1 MQMSEAMELSDK
13 QLNQIGGYVKQNLG
27 AWMREVVPVVDPSIS
42 QNTFERVIR
51 VEEELKASRELMA
64 QGFDFMEKRFAQVEK
79 RFEQIDK
86 RFEQVDKRFEQVDKR
101 FEELR
106 TDMNAR
112 FESLG
117 QGQSRMIAWLTL
129 AVTLVAGASTT
140 ITLLLGA

>member
-1 MQMSEAMELSDK
+1 
-13 QLNQIGGYVKQNLG
+13 
-27 AWMREVVPVVDPSIS
+27 MREVVPVVDPSIS

-79 RFEQIDK
+79 RFE
-86 RFEQVDKRFEQVDKR
+86 
-101 FEELR
+101 ELR
-106 TDMNAR
+106 TEMNAR
-112 FESLG
+112 FESLSH
-117 QGQSRMIAWLTL
+117 GQSRMIAWLTL

>member
-1 MQMSEAMELSDK
+1 MSEAMELSEK

-79 RFEQIDK
+79 RFEQVDK

-112 FESLG
+112 FESLS
-117 QGQSRMIAWLTL
+117 QGQSRMIAWLTV